1 MSTKPII
8 IPSLIKLY
16 SFVMTRNHKL
26 CMKDQELHGIRLIN
40 EEGILFDFCDR
51 LYTLDQVQIL
61 SVTQVVYHSCF
72 ETYRKE
78 HAYGRLR
85 LKIGISETWNY

>member
-1 MSTKPII
+1 
-8 IPSLIKLY
+8 
-16 SFVMTRNHKL
+16 
-26 CMKDQELHGIRLIN
+26 MKDQELHGIRLIN

-78 HAYGRLR
+78 HAYGSLR